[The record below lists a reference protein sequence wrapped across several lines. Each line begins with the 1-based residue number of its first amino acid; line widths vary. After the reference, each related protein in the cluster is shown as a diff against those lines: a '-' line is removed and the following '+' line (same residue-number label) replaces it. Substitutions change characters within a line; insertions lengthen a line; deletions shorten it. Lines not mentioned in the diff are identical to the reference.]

1 MSLAVTASANRS
13 KTVGFWVLKILFGLV
28 FIGAGSAKIYGPPA
42 MVAEFDAV
50 GLGQWFRYFTGALE
64 IIGAIMLL
72 TPKTTG
78 FGALLLAA
86 VCGGAFFAQLFAL
99 HGDIIHAIVMASIL
113 LAMAW
118 TQRNQMSAALGI
130 LR

>member
-1 MSLAVTASANRS
+1 
-13 KTVGFWVLKILFGLV
+13 
-28 FIGAGSAKIYGPPA
+28 
-42 MVAEFDAV
+42 
-50 GLGQWFRYFTGALE
+50 
-64 IIGAIMLL
+64 MLL
-72 TPKTTG
+72 TPKATG

-99 HGDIIHAIVMASIL
+99 HGDIIHAIVMAGIL